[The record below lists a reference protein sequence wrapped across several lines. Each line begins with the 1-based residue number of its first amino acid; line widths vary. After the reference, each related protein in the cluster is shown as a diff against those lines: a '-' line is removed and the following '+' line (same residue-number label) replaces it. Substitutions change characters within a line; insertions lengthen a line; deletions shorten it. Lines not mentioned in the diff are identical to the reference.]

1 MFGVKFVSESRKLFN
16 FESVRRDLVFL
27 LISFIDENI
36 YLHVYVVSKR
46 HTYNLTEFSY
56 SEKFLHGKDGQ
67 KLIML

>member
-1 MFGVKFVSESRKLFN
+1 M
-16 FESVRRDLVFL
+16 
-27 LISFIDENI
+27 DENI
-36 YLHVYVVSKR
+36 YLHVYAISKR